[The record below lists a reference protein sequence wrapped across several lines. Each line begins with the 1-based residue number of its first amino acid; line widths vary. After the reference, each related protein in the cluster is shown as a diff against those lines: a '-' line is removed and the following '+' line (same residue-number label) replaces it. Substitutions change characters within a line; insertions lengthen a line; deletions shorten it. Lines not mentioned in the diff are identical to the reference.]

1 VAGRL
6 FIFGQL
12 WVECVADGAGVAAV
26 AVPEPAE
33 LVLAVVDDAGAACD
47 VAALATARLPPSP
60 APSATAP
67 TAPVMMIRPSLVCA
81 IGASSR

>member
-6 FIFGQL
+6 FMFGQL
-12 WVECVADGAGVAAV
+12 WVECVADGAGVAA
-26 AVPEPAE
+26 ATLPESAE

-47 VAALATARLPPSP
+47 VAALATARPPPSP

-67 TAPVMMIRPSLVCA
+67 TPAVMMIRPSLVCNVP
-81 IGASSR
+81 ASSR

>member
-6 FIFGQL
+6 FMFGQL
-12 WVECVADGAGVAAV
+12 WVECVADGAGVAA
-26 AVPEPAE
+26 AAFPESAE

-67 TAPVMMIRPSLVCA
+67 TAAVMMVRPSLVCT